1 MSKTEPAVVLSFK
14 MPFGI
19 TVMRKHEDP
28 AVWHDI
34 TGASAVSITRIDALP
49 ADTFLREQ
57 ITELIDDP
65 EIDMATRELLAEIL
79 KAEQQ

>member
-49 ADTFLREQ
+49 ADTFLRQRIIELLDEPG
-57 ITELIDDP
+57 IHPATYRVLTEL
-65 EIDMATRELLAEIL
+65 L